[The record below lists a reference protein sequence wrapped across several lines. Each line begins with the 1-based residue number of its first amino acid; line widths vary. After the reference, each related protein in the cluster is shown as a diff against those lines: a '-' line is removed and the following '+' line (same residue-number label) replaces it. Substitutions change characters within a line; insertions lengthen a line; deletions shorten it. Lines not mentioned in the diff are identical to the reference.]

1 MLKSSPLNMYDRG
14 FMQRS
19 GNMAIG
25 KMNKSVTSAA
35 VNQENQ
41 QTTTKRRV
49 ARRATNVVWHKLL
62 VDKATRSQIKEQHP
76 CLLWFTGLSG
86 AGKSTIANVVEKKL
100 NAQGK
105 HTYLL
110 DGDNVRY
117 GLNKDLGFTD
127 TERIENIRRV
137 GEVAKLFVDAGII
150 TIASFISPF
159 RSDRRLVREL
169 FEPDEFIEV
178 YISAPLDVCEKRDPK
193 GLYKRARAGKIPH
206 FTGID
211 SDYEAPKREHIILD
225 TTVLSAEQSAD
236 QLVDYMIENG
246 FIDRLESSAEG

>member
-1 MLKSSPLNMYDRG
+1 MDMKSGL
-14 FMQRS
+14 
-19 GNMAIG
+19 
-25 KMNKSVTSAA
+25 VTPIKK
-35 VNQENQ
+35 
-41 QTTTKRRV
+41 KRQV
-49 ARRATNVVWHKLL
+49 ERRATNVVWHELL

-86 AGKSTIANVVEKKL
+86 AGKSTIANIVEKKL
-100 NAQGK
+100 NAKGK

-127 TERIENIRRV
+127 EERIENIRRV

-159 RSDRRLVREL
+159 RSDRRMVRNL
-169 FEPDEFIEV
+169 FEEDEFIEV
-178 YISAPLDVCEKRDPK
+178 FVSAPLELCEQRDPK
-193 GLYKRARAGKIPH
+193 GLYKKARAGEIPH

-211 SDYEAPKREHIILD
+211 SPYETPEREHIILN
-225 TTVLSAEQSAD
+225 TAASTAEQCAD
-236 QLVDYMIENG
+236 QLVEYMVGNG
-246 FIDRLESSAEG
+246 FID

>member
-1 MLKSSPLNMYDRG
+1 MVI
-14 FMQRS
+14 Q
-19 GNMAIG
+19 
-25 KMNKSVTSAA
+25 KMKRKTTSEA
-35 VNQENQ
+35 VNLENKEAAP
-41 QTTTKRRV
+41 KRQV
-49 ARRATNVVWHKLL
+49 ARRATNVVWHELM

-86 AGKSTIANVVEKKL
+86 AGKSTIANIAEKKL

-127 TERIENIRRV
+127 TERVENIRRV

-169 FEPDEFIEV
+169 FELDEFIEV
-178 YISAPLDVCEKRDPK
+178 FVSAPLDVCEQRDPK
-193 GLYKRARAGKIPH
+193 GLYKRARAGEIPH

-211 SDYEAPKREHIILD
+211 SDYEAPTREHIVLD

-236 QLVDYMIENG
+236 KLVGYMIENG
-246 FIDRLESSAEG
+246 FIDRPADNACG

>member
-1 MLKSSPLNMYDRG
+1 
-14 FMQRS
+14 
-19 GNMAIG
+19 
-25 KMNKSVTSAA
+25 
-35 VNQENQ
+35 VNLENNE
-41 QTTTKRRV
+41 TASKRRV
-49 ARRATNVVWHKLL
+49 VRRATNVVWHELM

-86 AGKSTIANVVEKKL
+86 AGKSTIANIAEKKL

-127 TERIENIRRV
+127 AERVENIRRV

-178 YISAPLDVCEKRDPK
+178 FVSAPLEVCEKRDPK
-193 GLYKRARAGKIPH
+193 GLYKRARAGEIPH

-211 SDYEAPKREHIILD
+211 SDYQTPKREHIVLD
-225 TTVLSAEQSAD
+225 TTLLSAEQSAD
-236 QLVDYMIENG
+236 KLVEYMAENG
-246 FIDRLESSAEG
+246 YIDPPADSVDG

>member
-1 MLKSSPLNMYDRG
+1 MDMKSS
-14 FMQRS
+14 
-19 GNMAIG
+19 
-25 KMNKSVTSAA
+25 SVTPIKK
-35 VNQENQ
+35 
-41 QTTTKRRV
+41 KRQV
-49 ARRATNVVWHKLL
+49 ERRATNVVWHDLL

-100 NAQGK
+100 NAKGK

-127 TERIENIRRV
+127 EERIENIRRV

-159 RSDRRLVREL
+159 RSDRRMVRSL
-169 FEPDEFIEV
+169 FEEDEFIEV
-178 YISAPLDVCEKRDPK
+178 FVSAPLELCEQRDPK
-193 GLYKRARAGKIPH
+193 GLYKKARAGEIPH

-211 SDYEAPKREHIILD
+211 SPYETPEREHIILN
-225 TTVLSAEQSAD
+225 TTVLTAEQCAD
-236 QLVDYMIENG
+236 QLVKYMVDNG
-246 FIDRLESSAEG
+246 FID

>member
-1 MLKSSPLNMYDRG
+1 
-14 FMQRS
+14 
-19 GNMAIG
+19 
-25 KMNKSVTSAA
+25 MNKSAA
-35 VNQENQ
+35 TLKQNSEKPD
-41 QTTTKRRV
+41 TERARRV
-49 ARRATNVVWHKLL
+49 VRRATNVVWHDLQ
-62 VDKATRSQIKEQHP
+62 VDKSTRSQIKEQNP

-86 AGKSTIANVVEKKL
+86 AGKSTIADMVEKKL

-110 DGDNVRY
+110 DGDNVRH

-127 TERIENIRRV
+127 AERVENIRRV

-169 FEPDEFIEV
+169 FDPDEFIEV
-178 YISAPLDVCEKRDPK
+178 YISAPLEVCEARDPK
-193 GLYKRARAGKIPH
+193 GLYKRARAGEIPH

-211 SDYEAPKREHIILD
+211 SDYETPEREHIVLD
-225 TTVLSAEQSAD
+225 TTELSPVQSAD
-236 QLVDYMIENG
+236 CLIDFMVEHG
-246 FIDRLESSAEG
+246 FIGPLDESLSD

>member
-1 MLKSSPLNMYDRG
+1 MIAVFN
-14 FMQRS
+14 QRS
-19 GNMAIG
+19 GNMAIRN
-25 KMNKSVTSAA
+25 MNNSTTSKAGDL
-35 VNQENQ
+35 ENH
-41 QTTTKRRV
+41 QTTPKRRV
-49 ARRATNVVWHKLL
+49 ARRATNVVWHELL

-127 TERIENIRRV
+127 TERVENIRRV

-178 YISAPLDVCEKRDPK
+178 FISAPLDVCENRDPK
-193 GLYKRARAGKIPH
+193 GLYKRARAGEIPH

-246 FIDRLESSAEG
+246 FIAHPESGADG

>member
-1 MLKSSPLNMYDRG
+1 MKSST
-14 FMQRS
+14 
-19 GNMAIG
+19 
-25 KMNKSVTSAA
+25 VTPIKK
-35 VNQENQ
+35 
-41 QTTTKRRV
+41 KRQV
-49 ARRATNVVWHKLL
+49 ARRATNVVWHELL

-86 AGKSTIANVVEKKL
+86 AGKSTIANIAEKKL
-100 NAQGK
+100 NAKGK

-127 TERIENIRRV
+127 DERIENIRRV

-159 RSDRRLVREL
+159 RSDRRLVRNL
-169 FEPDEFIEV
+169 FDEDEFIEV
-178 YISAPLDVCEKRDPK
+178 FVSAPLELCEQRDPK
-193 GLYKRARAGKIPH
+193 GLYKKARAGEIPH

-211 SDYEAPKREHIILD
+211 SPYETPEREHIILN
-225 TTVLSAEQSAD
+225 TASLTAEQCAD
-236 QLVDYMIENG
+236 QLVEYMMDNG
-246 FIDRLESSAEG
+246 FIN

>member
-1 MLKSSPLNMYDRG
+1 MVIRKMKKSTASE
-14 FMQRS
+14 
-19 GNMAIG
+19 
-25 KMNKSVTSAA
+25 A
-35 VNQENQ
+35 VNLENNE
-41 QTTTKRRV
+41 TASKRRV
-49 ARRATNVVWHKLL
+49 VRRATNVVWHELM

-86 AGKSTIANVVEKKL
+86 AGKSTIANIAEKKL

-127 TERIENIRRV
+127 AERVENIRRV

-178 YISAPLDVCEKRDPK
+178 FVSAPLEVCEKRDPK
-193 GLYKRARAGKIPH
+193 GLYKRARAGEIPH

-211 SDYEAPKREHIILD
+211 SDYQTPKREHIVLD
-225 TTVLSAEQSAD
+225 TTLLSAEQSAD
-236 QLVDYMIENG
+236 KLVEYMAENG
-246 FIDRLESSAEG
+246 YIDPPADSVDG

>member
-1 MLKSSPLNMYDRG
+1 MDMKSS
-14 FMQRS
+14 
-19 GNMAIG
+19 
-25 KMNKSVTSAA
+25 SVTPIKK
-35 VNQENQ
+35 
-41 QTTTKRRV
+41 KRQV
-49 ARRATNVVWHKLL
+49 ERRATNVVWHELL

-86 AGKSTIANVVEKKL
+86 AGKSTIANIVEKKL
-100 NAQGK
+100 NAKGK

-127 TERIENIRRV
+127 EERIENIRRV

-159 RSDRRLVREL
+159 RSDRRLVRNL
-169 FEPDEFIEV
+169 FEEDEFIEV
-178 YISAPLDVCEKRDPK
+178 FVSAPLELCEQRDPK
-193 GLYKRARAGKIPH
+193 GLYKKARAGEIPH

-211 SDYEAPKREHIILD
+211 SPYETPEREHIILN
-225 TTVLSAEQSAD
+225 TAALTAEQCAD
-236 QLVDYMIENG
+236 QLVEYMVGNG
-246 FIDRLESSAEG
+246 FID